1 MIGHNCSIGDHNL
14 LCSQVGIAGSSQTG
28 DYVVMAG
35 QVGLADHLTIG
46 NGAQIGA
53 QSGLMHNVEP
63 NQVMFGSPAKPM
75 REEMQIVAS
84 RAKLPEMRKRL
95 RRLEKELA
103 KLTAV
108 AEDKSDSK
116 TKAA

>member
-1 MIGHNCSIGDHNL
+1 
-14 LCSQVGIAGSSQTG
+14 
-28 DYVVMAG
+28 MAG

-46 NGAQIGA
+46 DGAQIGA

-95 RRLEKELA
+95 RRLEKEIA
-103 KLTAV
+103 KLTADTGD
-108 AEDKSDSK
+108 ADDKSDSK